1 MAEPHWVQ
9 NRMEGSF
16 GAPQT
21 EQVTASGAPQVPQ
34 KREAS
39 GLSAPQFEQVT
50 RAA

>member
-21 EQVTASGAPQVPQ
+21 EQVTARGNPQLPQ
-34 KREAS
+34 KREAA
-39 GLSAPQFEQVT
+39 GLSAPQFEQ
-50 RAA
+50 